1 VRVVSFIAGR
11 LAMALAT
18 VVVISAVAFL
28 VTNVLPADPAR
39 SALGRYATAEQV
51 AAYGKAQGLDKPV
64 LERYGSWVT
73 RMAGGDWGTSLLSP
87 VSVGS
92 LVGPRLARTAI
103 LAGVSML
110 LAVAIAFAIGVAAGQ
125 RAGRPL
131 DGAVMTGALVVGS
144 LPEFVIG
151 LVLLVLLGVQAGLL
165 PIESSAAGLE
175 SGWPAIEA
183 YILPV
188 LTLTIA
194 LVPYMARMVRA
205 NVRDVST
212 QPFVRSAALR
222 GVGSRRIVWRHVV
235 PNASLPVVNVVA
247 LSFAELIGGVVVI
260 ETVFGFP
267 GVGKLLVEAV
277 SSKDI
282 PVVQAITIVV
292 GVAYVV
298 ANLAADL
305 VVVALNPRLRGA

>member
-1 VRVVSFIAGR
+1 MRVVPFIAGR
-11 LAMALAT
+11 LAMALT
-18 VVVISAVAFL
+18 TLVVISAVAFV
-28 VTNVLPADPAR
+28 VTNVLPTDPAR
-39 SALGRYATAEQV
+39 SALGRYATNEQV

-64 LERYGSWVT
+64 LERYGSWME
-73 RMAGGDWGTSLLSP
+73 RMASGDWGTSLLSP

-110 LAVAIAFAIGVAAGQ
+110 LAVAIAFVIGVAAGQ
-125 RAGRPL
+125 RAGGPL

-151 LVLLVLLGVQAGLL
+151 LLLLVLLGVQAGVL
-165 PIESSAAGLE
+165 PIESSAAALG
-175 SGWPAIEA
+175 SGWPKIEA
-183 YILPV
+183 YFLPV

-212 QPFVRSAALR
+212 QPFVRSAVLR
-222 GVGSRRIVWRHVV
+222 GVRSRPIVWRHVV

-247 LSFAELIGGVVVI
+247 LAFAELIGGVVVI

-267 GVGKLLVEAV
+267 GVGKLLVESV

-282 PVVQAITIVV
+282 PVVQAITVVV

-305 VVVALNPRLRGA
+305 VVAALNPRLRGA

>member
-1 VRVVSFIAGR
+1 MRVVPFIAGR
-11 LAMALAT
+11 VAMALAT

-39 SALGRYATAEQV
+39 SALGRYATDEQV

-64 LERYGSWVT
+64 VERYGSWVE
-73 RMAGGDWGTSLLSP
+73 RMGSGDWGTSLLSP

-92 LVGPRLARTAI
+92 LVGPRLARTTI

-131 DGAVMTGALVVGS
+131 DGVVMTGALVVGS

-151 LVLLVLLGVQAGLL
+151 LLLLVLLGVQAGLL
-165 PIESSAAGLE
+165 PIESSAAGLA

-194 LVPYMARMVRA
+194 LIPYMARMVRA

-222 GVGSRRIVWRHVV
+222 GVPSRRIVWRHVV

-267 GVGKLLVEAV
+267 GIGKLLVEAV

-282 PVVQAITIVV
+282 PVVQAITVVV
-292 GVAYVV
+292 GVAYVM
-298 ANLAADL
+298 ANLAADI
-305 VVVALNPRLRGA
+305 VVAALNPRLRGA